1 MKISV
6 LTLFPDIVRHVLGS
20 SITGKAWEK
29 EIFSI
34 NLVQIRDFAVNSYG
48 QVDDA
53 CYGGGPGML
62 MMAEPVY
69 RAWDQARKW
78 HKGEDVR
85 TILLSPRGSVYRQSK
100 ALELAQQQNLIFICG
115 HYEGIDQRL
124 IDEIVD
130 EEISL
135 GDYILTGGEIA
146 VCAVLDSVLRLVPG
160 VLPSQEAYS
169 NESHMDG
176 LLEYPQYTRPAEW
189 RGKKVPDVLL
199 SGHKAN
205 IEKWQEIQSVAET
218 MRLRPDLNGNI
229 RLSLA
234 QWQEIIAAIKEKE
247 TEEKAPDNGM

>member
-6 LTLFPDIVRHVLGS
+6 LTLFPEIVRHVLGS

-29 EIFSI
+29 VIFSI

-53 CYGGGPGML
+53 CYGGGRGML

-69 RAWDQARKW
+69 RAWEQARIW
-78 HKGEDVR
+78 HEGQDVR
-85 TILLSPRGSVYRQSK
+85 TILLSPRGNIYRQSK
-100 ALELAQQQNLIFICG
+100 ALELAQQQHLIFICG

-169 NESHMDG
+169 KESHMDG

-234 QWQEIIAAIKEKE
+234 QWQEVIAVIREKE
-247 TEEKAPDNGM
+247 TEEKAPDIEM